1 MSFEHPYNIQKTSE
15 RHFMILISVRTS
27 CFWHI
32 FKTFITYKRRQKDI
46 LYFDSK
52 HKMFLRRLFNIHNV
66 QKTSKKHLVF
76 LLKIGWL
83 YEMSVLWHLR
93 DVSEIFFL
101 LIQHFF
107 FQTKEELLTNMSKQ
121 VENVNNIEEFT
132 AMTNA
137 LSGITHSNINNQSS
151 VSYITAAMECKLMP
165 EMSLKRQSN
174 LHRMAVFDIILKR
187 SYQI

>member
-46 LYFDSK
+46 LYFESK

-107 FQTKEELLTNMSKQ
+107 FRPKKNYLQICRSKWKMWIISKNLLQWQT
-121 VENVNNIEEFT
+121 
-132 AMTNA
+132 
-137 LSGITHSNINNQSS
+137 H
-151 VSYITAAMECKLMP
+151 
-165 EMSLKRQSN
+165 
-174 LHRMAVFDIILKR
+174 
-187 SYQI
+187 YQASHIATSTIKAR